1 MSTQW
6 TPTFASQ
13 TGSAP
18 SVGWMLL
25 RSTWLIFAFAY
36 GGWFAWLGFAL
47 IGALVVRVP
56 WLVTAGIYGA
66 ASFGTLFIQGAM
78 QPVVAGMIQTAAI
91 IHSLILNRT
100 FLTTLWGRRERGERQ
115 FGRGVPRV
123 RPSSTA
129 TLVNPVRVE
138 PGMPQEAAALFEA
151 AGTLQSDYLQQP
163 AAANPYAASPAT
175 STPAAAAPAASPV
188 TRGRR
193 THGLD
198 VNTATVDQLAGLP
211 QIGPARA
218 AFAVAARQREP
229 FTSTQHFAE
238 VLGLQPHEI
247 VALRGQITSG
257 PRRKPRSSGRRLD
270 L

>member
-1 MSTQW
+1 
-6 TPTFASQ
+6 
-13 TGSAP
+13 
-18 SVGWMLL
+18 MLL
-25 RSTWLIFAFAY
+25 RSTWLLFAFAG
-36 GGWFAWLGFAL
+36 GGWFAWLGFAI

-56 WLVTAGIYGA
+56 WLVAAGIYGA
-66 ASFGTLFIQGAM
+66 ASFGTLFIEGAM
-78 QPVVAGMIQTAAI
+78 QGVVAGMIQTAAI
-91 IHSLILNRT
+91 IHGLIINRT

-115 FGRGVPRV
+115 VGRGVPRV
-123 RPSSTA
+123 LPSSTA

-138 PGMPQEAAALFEA
+138 PGVPREAATLFEA
-151 AGTLQSDYLQQP
+151 VGTLQSDYLQQP
-163 AAANPYAASPAT
+163 AATNPYAAAPAA
-175 STPAAAAPAASPV
+175 STPAAATPPVSPV

-211 QIGPARA
+211 HIGPARA
-218 AFAVAARQREP
+218 AFAVAAREREP

-247 VALRGQITSG
+247 VALRGQITYT
-257 PRRKPRSSGRRLD
+257 PRRKSRSTGRRLD